1 MIVTLFIVVV
11 EANRVEKVPETV
23 LDEDPISVEKYTFP
37 MVASL
42 ETTVDAFS
50 EDTLIEGPVS

>member
-1 MIVTLFIVVV
+1 LFIVVV
-11 EANRVEKVPETV
+11 EANSVEKVPETV
-23 LDEDPISVEKYTFP
+23 FEEDPISVEKYTFP
-37 MVASL
+37 LIVSL